1 MRKKIERLEQKDFFF
16 FDIARGREK
25 TRSEGQHRSQYKQS
39 LKKNSTAIE
48 NTQLL
53 PEKYFFQ

>member
-1 MRKKIERLEQKDFFF
+1 MRKKIERLEQKDFLFN
-16 FDIARGREK
+16 IARGREK
-25 TRSEGQHRSQYKQS
+25 TRREGQHRSQYTRKF
-39 LKKNSTAIE
+39 LKNSTAIE